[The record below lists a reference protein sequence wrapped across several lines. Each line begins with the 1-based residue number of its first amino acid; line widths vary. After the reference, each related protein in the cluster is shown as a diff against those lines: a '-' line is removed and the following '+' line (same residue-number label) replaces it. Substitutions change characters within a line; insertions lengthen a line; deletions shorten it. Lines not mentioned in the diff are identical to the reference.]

1 MSKYIV
7 ISYYTRNTP
16 YEDEVK
22 GLIESLKRFNL
33 EYDIQAVDPGRDWQE
48 KTHIRSFSNE
58 ISGDRIILW

>member
-1 MSKYIV
+1 MNKFIV

-48 KTHIRSFSNE
+48 NTHIRSFSN
-58 ISGDRIILW
+58 